1 MEGKMYGKGFGGIK
15 TRGTVEQGE
24 GGMISYQDDYEQPCH
39 GGHRT
44 KWIKKGWEKWKN
56 LFKFIYLSF
65 KPVK

>member
-15 TRGTVEQGE
+15 THGTVEQGE

-44 KWIKKGWEKWKN
+44 K
-56 LFKFIYLSF
+56 
-65 KPVK
+65 